1 MIKKGETKKVT
12 FTLTK
17 KDFEIYN
24 QNMEK
29 VVEPGEFHVFVQI
42 LRTKFRSLYNK

>member
-1 MIKKGETKKVT
+1 M
-12 FTLTK
+12 TK

-29 VVEPGEFHVFVQI
+29 VVEPGEFHVFVGGNSDTQ
-42 LRTKFRSLYNK
+42 NKVSVTLQ